1 MITSI
6 FVCVLIAVWVLTRE
20 RSNHSPAYATV
31 LTSWIK
37 ALVRREDEDDDEDE
51 DASEDDE
58 DHDID
63 DVTDGNTEGGIK
75 TTDGDVREHDW
86 GAVGGVVPERRV
98 RIGSLPA
105 PAAPQ
110 QRRPPMWQ
118 VYAAEMRATG
128 YRRADVQ
135 REVQR
140 LYGVSKATFDR
151 WATKEKE
158 GGRW

>member
-1 MITSI
+1 MITLA
-6 FVCVLIAVWVLTRE
+6 FAVVLVIVWLLTRE
-20 RSNHSPAYATV
+20 RPDHSPTLATV

-51 DASEDDE
+51 DTSEDDE

-63 DVTDGNTEGGIK
+63 DVADGNVK
-75 TTDGDVREHDW
+75 EHDW
-86 GAVGGVVPERRV
+86 GATGGADPERRV
-98 RIGSLPA
+98 HIGSLPP

-110 QRRPPMWQ
+110 QQRSPMWQ
-118 VYAAEMRATG
+118 VYAAEMKATG
-128 YRRADVQ
+128 HRRADVQ

-151 WATKEKE
+151 WATREKE